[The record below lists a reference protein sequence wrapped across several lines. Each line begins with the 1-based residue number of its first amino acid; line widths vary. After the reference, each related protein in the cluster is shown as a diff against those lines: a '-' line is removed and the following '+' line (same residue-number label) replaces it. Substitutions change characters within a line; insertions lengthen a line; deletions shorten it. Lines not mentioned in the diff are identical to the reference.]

1 MSKLSKFKKKIIKD
15 TEIPFSFDQE
25 SWMAGFIAG
34 LKHKSNETNE
44 NSSEN
49 KTSNNILKLNILFG
63 TETGNAEGV
72 AEDLSKVAT
81 DNGFK
86 AKVDALDDISIDQF
100 SAMKNVAIITST
112 YGEGEMPGNAQ
123 LFWDSLSSETVPKLN
138 SMNYSVLALGDTS
151 YDEFCHAGKLIDD
164 RLEKL
169 EARRILDRID
179 CDVDFEDLSEKWI
192 STIIT
197 KLNPKKNKEFETEK
211 PNKEND
217 KLWNRKNPFE
227 AEIISSKLLS
237 GPNSKKEIMHYEID
251 LGNSGLVYE
260 VGDSLSI
267 IPKNKIKLVKNI
279 LKRLGVDNTYI
290 PEGYENNIE
299 KLLKDNYEILTPTKK
314 FIEHIEK
321 NSNDKELSD
330 AIKNNDNKALENYKW
345 GKDVLDFMNVN
356 AKLKFNVE
364 KFLNLLR
371 PLQHRTYSISSSI
384 NKFKNQV
391 HLTISSVRW
400 SNKFRNY
407 NGVCSTYLADECDT
421 KTKIKIFFT
430 PNNSFRLPKEK
441 NKDIIM
447 IGPGTGIAPF
457 RAFLQERQIQKS
469 KGKSWLF
476 FGDQTKDNDFIY
488 EKELKQMIE
497 EGILTKLDLAFSRDQ
512 EEKIYVQHKM
522 YENKQELFKW
532 IDNGAFIYV
541 CGDMTYMAK
550 DVENMLINIISV
562 EKKCTEDDAIN
573 YLKDLKREK
582 RYLRDVY

>member
-1 MSKLSKFKKKIIKD
+1 MSEFKKKIIKD

-251 LGNSGLVYE
+251 LGNSGLLYE

-497 EGILTKLDLAFSRDQ
+497 ERILTKLDLAFSRDQ

>member
-1 MSKLSKFKKKIIKD
+1 MSEFKKKIIKD

-497 EGILTKLDLAFSRDQ
+497 ERILTKLDLAFSRDQ

>member
-1 MSKLSKFKKKIIKD
+1 MSKFKKKITKD
-15 TEIPFSFDQE
+15 IEIPFSFDQE
-25 SWMAGFIAG
+25 SWMAGFIEG
-34 LKHKSNETNE
+34 LKYQSNKTND
-44 NSSEN
+44 NTSEN

-86 AKVDALDDISIDQF
+86 TKVDALDDVSIDQF

-138 SMNYSVLALGDTS
+138 NMSYSVLALGDTN
-151 YDEFCHAGKLIDD
+151 YDEFCHAGRLLDN
-164 RLEKL
+164 RLEELGAKK
-169 EARRILDRID
+169 ILDRID

-192 STIIT
+192 SSIIP
-197 KLNPKKNKEFETEK
+197 KFNPQKNDELKTEK
-211 PNKEND
+211 LNKEND

-237 GPNSKKEIMHYEID
+237 GSNSKKEIMHYEID
-251 LGNSGLVYE
+251 LGDSGLEYE

-267 IPKNKIKLVKNI
+267 IPVNKKKLVKLI
-279 LKRLGVDNTYI
+279 LKRLKVDNTFV

-299 KLLKDNYEILTPTKK
+299 KLLKDNFEILTPTKK
-314 FIEHIEK
+314 FIDYIEK
-321 NSNDKELSD
+321 NSGDKELSD
-330 AIKNNDNKALENYKW
+330 IIKNNDNKALEDYKW
-345 GKDVLDFMNVN
+345 GKDVLDFMNIN
-356 AKLKFNVE
+356 PKLKFNVE
-364 KFLNLLR
+364 KFLSLLR

-384 NKFKNQV
+384 NMFKNQV

-400 SNKFRNY
+400 TNELRNY

-430 PNNSFRLPKEK
+430 PNKSFRLPEDD

-469 KGKSWLF
+469 EGKSWLF

-488 EKELKQMIE
+488 EKELNQMIKD
-497 EGILTKLDLAFSRDQ
+497 GILTKLDLAFSRDQ
-512 EEKIYVQHKM
+512 KEKVYVQHKM
-522 YENKQELFKW
+522 YENKKDLFKW

-550 DVENMLINIISV
+550 DVENMLINIISE
-562 EKKCTEDDAIN
+562 EKNCSENDALN
-573 YLKDLKREK
+573 YLKELKRDK

>member
-1 MSKLSKFKKKIIKD
+1 MSKFKKKIIKD

-25 SWMAGFIAG
+25 SWMAGFIEG
-34 LKHKSNETNE
+34 LKHKSNKINDNT
-44 NSSEN
+44 SEN
-49 KTSNNILKLNILFG
+49 KTSNNILELNILFG

-86 AKVDALDDISIDQF
+86 TKVDALDDISIDQF
-100 SAMKNVAIITST
+100 SAMTNVAIITST

-123 LFWDSLSSETVPKLN
+123 LFWESLSSETVPKLN
-138 SMNYSVLALGDTS
+138 DMSYSVLALGDTN
-151 YDEFCHAGKLIDD
+151 YDEFCHAGKLLDN
-164 RLEKL
+164 RLEELGAKK
-169 EARRILDRID
+169 ILDRID

-192 STIIT
+192 SSIIP
-197 KLNPKKNKEFETEK
+197 KFNPQKNDELKTEK
-211 PNKEND
+211 LNKEND

-237 GPNSKKEIMHYEID
+237 GSNSKKEIMHYEID
-251 LGNSGLVYE
+251 LGDSGLVYE

-267 IPKNKIKLVKNI
+267 IPVNKKKLVKLI
-279 LKRLGVDNTYI
+279 LKRLKVDNTFV
-290 PEGYENNIE
+290 PAGYENNIE
-299 KLLKDNYEILTPTKK
+299 KLLKDNFEILTPTKK
-314 FIEHIEK
+314 LIDYIEK
-321 NSNDKELSD
+321 NSGNKELSD
-330 AIKNNDNKALENYKW
+330 IIKNNDNKALEDYKW
-345 GKDVLDFMNVN
+345 GKDVLDFMNIN
-356 AKLKFNVE
+356 PKLKFNVE
-364 KFLNLLR
+364 KFLSLLR

-384 NKFKNQV
+384 KMFKNQV

-400 SNKFRNY
+400 TNELRNY

-430 PNNSFRLPKEK
+430 TNKSFRLPKDT

-469 KGKSWLF
+469 EGKSWLF

-488 EKELKQMIE
+488 EKELNQMIKD
-497 EGILTKLDLAFSRDQ
+497 GILTKLDLAFSRDQ
-512 EEKIYVQHKM
+512 KEKIYVQHKM
-522 YENKQELFKW
+522 YENKKDLFKW

-550 DVENMLINIISV
+550 DVENMLIKIISE
-562 EKKCTEDDAIN
+562 EKNCSEDDAMD
-573 YLKDLKREK
+573 YLKELKRDK

>member
-1 MSKLSKFKKKIIKD
+1 MSEFKKKIIKD

-290 PEGYENNIE
+290 PEGHENNIE

>member
-497 EGILTKLDLAFSRDQ
+497 ERILTKLDLAFSRDQ

>member
-1 MSKLSKFKKKIIKD
+1 MSEFKKKIIKD

>member
-1 MSKLSKFKKKIIKD
+1 MSKFKKKIIKD

>member
-1 MSKLSKFKKKIIKD
+1 MSKFKKKIIKD
-15 TEIPFSFDQE
+15 TKIPFSFDQE

-34 LKHKSNETNE
+34 LKHKSSETNV
-44 NSSEN
+44 NSSDN
-49 KTSNNILKLNILFG
+49 KTSDNILKLNILFG

-86 AKVDALDDISIDQF
+86 AKVNALDDISIDQF
-100 SAMKNVAIITST
+100 SAMENVAIITST

-123 LFWDSLSSETVPKLN
+123 LFWESLSSETVPKLN

-151 YDEFCHAGKLIDD
+151 YDEFCHAGKLLDE
-164 RLEKL
+164 RLETLGAK
-169 EARRILDRID
+169 RILDRID

-192 STIIT
+192 SAIIP
-197 KLNPKKNKEFETEK
+197 KLSPQKNNEFKTEK
-211 PNKEND
+211 PNKENG

-237 GPNSKKEIMHYEID
+237 GPNSNKEIMHYEID

-279 LKRLGVDNTYI
+279 LKRLGVDNNYI

-299 KLLKDNYEILTPTKK
+299 KLLKYNYEILTPTKK

-321 NSNDKELSD
+321 HSNNKELSD

-345 GKDVLDFMNVN
+345 GKDVLDFMNIN

-364 KFLNLLR
+364 KFLSLLR
-371 PLQHRTYSISSSI
+371 PLQHRTYSISSSV
-384 NKFKNQV
+384 NKYKNQV

-400 SNKFRNY
+400 SNKLRNY

-421 KTKIKIFFT
+421 KTKVKIFFT
-430 PNNSFRLPKEK
+430 PNKSFRLPKEK

-488 EKELKQMIE
+488 EKELKKMIE

-522 YENKQELFKW
+522 YENKQELFNW

-550 DVENMLINIISV
+550 DVENMLINIVSA
-562 EKKCTEDDAIN
+562 EKKCTKDDAIN

>member
-1 MSKLSKFKKKIIKD
+1 MSKFKKKIIKD

-123 LFWDSLSSETVPKLN
+123 LFWESLSSETVPKLN

-497 EGILTKLDLAFSRDQ
+497 ERILTKLDLAFSRDQ

>member
-1 MSKLSKFKKKIIKD
+1 MSKFKKKIIKD

-34 LKHKSNETNE
+34 LKHKSNEPNE

-123 LFWDSLSSETVPKLN
+123 LFWESLSSETVPKLN

-497 EGILTKLDLAFSRDQ
+497 ERILTKLDLAFSRDQ

>member
-1 MSKLSKFKKKIIKD
+1 MSEFKKKIIKD

-123 LFWDSLSSETVPKLN
+123 LFWESLSSETVPKLN

-251 LGNSGLVYE
+251 LGNSGLLYE

>member
-1 MSKLSKFKKKIIKD
+1 MSKFKKKIIKD

-421 KTKIKIFFT
+421 KPKIKIFFT

-497 EGILTKLDLAFSRDQ
+497 ERILTKLDLAFSRDQ

>member
-1 MSKLSKFKKKIIKD
+1 MSKFKKKIIKD

-497 EGILTKLDLAFSRDQ
+497 ERILTKLDLAFSRDQ

>member
-1 MSKLSKFKKKIIKD
+1 MSKFKKKIIKD

-123 LFWDSLSSETVPKLN
+123 LFWESLSSETVPKLN